1 MILLSLAE
9 SVDVTIVVVELI
21 FGSRYALFSG
31 AKIDV
36 ILFFIV
42 WHKNSSVF
50 DFARNVRFLS
60 KRRKHSYQNGCRNKT
75 AASMKFFHSITRLQL
90 TRVVGSCVYLVVPQ
104 GTTRPSG
111 IRGCG
116 ILR

>member
-1 MILLSLAE
+1 MAAGLLM
-9 SVDVTIVVVELI
+9 VVVVFLAIQVDDDIAEFL
-21 FGSRYALFSG
+21 GY
-31 AKIDV
+31 
-36 ILFFIV
+36 
-42 WHKNSSVF
+42 F
-50 DFARNVRFLS
+50 DFNSLSRELVPNLHEKFLRFRFLS
-60 KRRKHSYQNGCRNKT
+60 KRRKHSCQNGCRNKT
-75 AASMKFFHSITRLQL
+75 AASMDFFHSIPRLQL